1 MVQIIDFFKRYTAS
15 PGTGIILLNL
25 GILIIFFYPI
35 ELYPWAPVVSHGLMI
50 FSAIASLMY
59 LVQKTDLGP
68 KEGPASDEIR
78 FEDKGTAFLKF
89 YQYGLPV
96 LILVLC
102 GFILYLFRKTVVKDF
117 YISGA
122 LVMAILVQLKI
133 LYTDLVR
140 SPFVLRITDSCLSM
154 NLKGYE
160 EVHWEEVDQI
170 DWNTQEIT
178 FTLLDE
184 LEHSVGFGK
193 MLENKRDFLKAVQ
206 HQAVLHQINIVGEE
220 EVEKIAG

>member
-1 MVQIIDFFKRYTAS
+1 MVQIIDFIKRYTAS

-25 GILIIFFYPI
+25 GILIIFFYPV
-35 ELYPWAPVVSHGLMI
+35 ELYPWAPTVSHGLMLV
-50 FSAIASLMY
+50 SAFASLMY

-68 KEGPASDEIR
+68 SEGPAQADIR
-78 FEDKGTAFLKF
+78 FEDKGTGFLKF

-102 GFILYLFRKTVVKDF
+102 GFIMYLFRKTVVKDF

-122 LVMAILVQLKI
+122 LIMAVLVQAKI

-140 SPFVLRITDSCLSM
+140 SPFVLRITDTFLSM

-160 EVHWEEVDQI
+160 EVHWEEVDHI
-170 DWNTQEIT
+170 DWDTQEIT
-178 FTLLDE
+178 FTLDDE

-193 MLENKRDFLKAVQ
+193 MLQDKRGFIKAIQ
-206 HQAVLHQINIVGEE
+206 EQAARHQITIAGEE
-220 EVEKIAG
+220 EAEIVA